1 LACVLGEHRKK
12 KLPCFLSNRTIKGED
27 PDKVTISYFSNQL
40 TAQTTQRFHQH
51 YHSHQNIFHHLSTFI
66 MPSTNNGNSRS
77 TDDKPSAPV
86 FFGPERP
93 PHGPASQAAA
103 DAARASKE
111 KEEDPLCVALRERMK
126 AGGIGP
132 GGFSVGV

>member
-1 LACVLGEHRKK
+1 
-12 KLPCFLSNRTIKGED
+12 
-27 PDKVTISYFSNQL
+27 
-40 TAQTTQRFHQH
+40 
-51 YHSHQNIFHHLSTFI
+51 
-66 MPSTNNGNSRS
+66 MPSTNSNTGNSHF
-77 TDDKPSAPV
+77 TDDKPSVPV

-111 KEEDPLCVALRERMK
+111 KEEDPLCVALREKMK
-126 AGGIGP
+126 TRGMGL